1 VEFEAALAARVEI
14 VGVDLDLVHDCE
26 RTGCRIKASAE

>member
-1 VEFEAALAARVEI
+1 VEFETALAARVEI

-26 RTGCRIKASAE
+26 CIGCRIEASAE